1 MTTFIKASAG
11 VMLALILEKIL
22 QKQGKDMSLLLSV
35 AVCAMVAAA
44 AVSFLQPVLNFFSRL
59 QILGNL
65 NSVLLN
71 VLLKAVGVGI
81 LSEILSLICT
91 DAGNAALGKSLQLLA
106 SSLVLYLSIPVLEEL
121 LKLMDTIL
129 GAI

>member
-11 VMLALILEKIL
+11 IILALILEKIL
-22 QKQGKDMSLLLSV
+22 QKQGKDMSLLLSIV
-35 AVCAMVAAA
+35 VCTMVAAA
-44 AVSFLQPVLNFFSRL
+44 AISFLQPVLSFFSRL
-59 QILGNL
+59 QIIGNL
-65 NSVLLN
+65 NSSLLN

-81 LSEILSLICT
+81 LSEVLSLICS
-91 DAGNAALGKSLQLLA
+91 DAGNAALGKTLQLLA
-106 SSLVLYLSIPVLEEL
+106 SSVVLYLSIPLLEEL

>member
-11 VMLALILEKIL
+11 IILALILEKIL
-22 QKQGKDMSLLLSV
+22 QKQGKDMSLLLSIV
-35 AVCAMVAAA
+35 VCTMVAAA
-44 AVSFLQPVLNFFSRL
+44 AISFLQPVLSFFSRL
-59 QILGNL
+59 QIIGNL
-65 NSVLLN
+65 NSSLLN

-81 LSEILSLICT
+81 LSEVLSLICT
-91 DAGNAALGKSLQLLA
+91 DAGNAALGKTLQLLA
-106 SSLVLYLSIPVLEEL
+106 NSVVLYLSIPLLEEL